1 MKLGD
6 PWTSPVAAAA
16 PTQCLGLELSWPT
29 HSCQGT
35 NFLGWGK
42 TLQPGRD
49 WIISARGCRV
59 YRRKVFSVDWVK
71 HTVVVQRRI
80 GGGAPS
86 RNWGVRPLRRGSVSH
101 RRNSQPYRET
111 LPPSWRKLHLLKQSE
126 WGDFEKKTHL
136 KCPFFRAVSILRKW
150 LITKKG
156 RGQTR

>member
-1 MKLGD
+1 M
-6 PWTSPVAAAA
+6 AAAA

-35 NFLGWGK
+35 NFLGWDK

-49 WIISARGCRV
+49 WTISARGCRV
-59 YRRKVFSVDWVK
+59 YKRKVFSLGWVK

-86 RNWGVRPLRRGSVSH
+86 RNWGVRPPRRGSVSH

-111 LPPSWRKLHLLKQSE
+111 LPPSWRKLQLLKQSE
-126 WGDFEKKTHL
+126 D
-136 KCPFFRAVSILRKW
+136 ILTNIYKMSSFSGLFPYSASDLLQKREEGKQG
-150 LITKKG
+150 LQHPYSTYYY
-156 RGQTR
+156 